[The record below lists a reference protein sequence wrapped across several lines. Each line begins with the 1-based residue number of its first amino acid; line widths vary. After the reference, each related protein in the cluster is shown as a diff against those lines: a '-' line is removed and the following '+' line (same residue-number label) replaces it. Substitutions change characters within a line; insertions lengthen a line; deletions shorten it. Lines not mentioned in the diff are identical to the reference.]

1 MSNPTSGRSFRQ
13 SVDHM
18 VDRAIAEMEL
28 EPGVCKA
35 IKASTSVLQVTFPVK
50 IRDRIEV
57 FTGWRAVHSIHRLPA
72 KGGIR
77 YAPSVDQ
84 QQECRYLVKDFGTSQ
99 SPKSTRQRDSR
110 YCPDRP
116 ALITTPSRT

>member
-50 IRDRIEV
+50 IRDRTEQGEIALNRKP
-57 FTGWRAVHSIHRLPA
+57 TQKH
-72 KGGIR
+72 
-77 YAPSVDQ
+77 
-84 QQECRYLVKDFGTSQ
+84 KDT
-99 SPKSTRQRDSR
+99 
-110 YCPDRP
+110 
-116 ALITTPSRT
+116 I

>member
-35 IKASTSVLQVTFPVK
+35 IKASTSVL
-50 IRDRIEV
+50 
-57 FTGWRAVHSIHRLPA
+57 HR
-72 KGGIR
+72 
-77 YAPSVDQ
+77 S
-84 QQECRYLVKDFGTSQ
+84 
-99 SPKSTRQRDSR
+99 
-110 YCPDRP
+110 
-116 ALITTPSRT
+116 PSRSRSVTGPSRAKSP